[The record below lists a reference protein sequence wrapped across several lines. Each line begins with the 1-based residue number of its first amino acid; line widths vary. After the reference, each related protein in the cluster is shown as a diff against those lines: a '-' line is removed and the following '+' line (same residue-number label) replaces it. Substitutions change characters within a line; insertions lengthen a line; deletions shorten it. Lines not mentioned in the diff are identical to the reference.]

1 MSEIT
6 SPGAQSPE
14 FLTDWQLC
22 ALLHVDAR
30 TTMRW
35 RTDGGGPAFIRAGA
49 RRVLYRRSDV
59 DTWLAAR
66 TFKHRAAEAVAA

>member
-1 MSEIT
+1 MANIT
-6 SPGAQSPE
+6 SPDVESPE

-22 ALLHVDAR
+22 ALLHVDSR
-30 TTMRW
+30 TTLRW
-35 RTDGGGPAFIRAGA
+35 RTEGGGPAFIRAGA